1 MLQKHSNP
9 EDGLSAL
16 GTTLSAQ
23 AAFWIN
29 QILLLFQLVFGIMSA
44 LQGFKAL
51 ILHSSY
57 TACPILVHELVS
69 NP

>member
-1 MLQKHSNP
+1 MLQNHFNP
-9 EDGLSAL
+9 EDGLSAQ

-23 AAFWIN
+23 TVFSIN
-29 QILLLFQLVFGIMSA
+29 QIVHLFQLVFGIMSV

-57 TACPILVHELVS
+57 TACLILVHELVL